1 MSIKIKNPIQESFI
15 DNINNI
21 DNINKIDNLYYQ
33 TLYEINNLF
42 QNINFKSKIGS
53 KTDPN
58 SINQTIIYYNPI
70 NITEEFII
78 NIYNKYAISVTA
90 EPVHA
95 CSNSTKFAFLSLLAL
110 SSKRIFI

>member
-1 MSIKIKNPIQESFI
+1 MSIKIKNPMQESFI
-15 DNINNI
+15 DNINEY
-21 DNINKIDNLYYQ
+21 INRTDNLYYQ

-78 NIYNKYAISVTA
+78 NIYNKYAISVTI
-90 EPVHA
+90 PLTK
-95 CSNSTKFAFLSLLAL
+95 SNYNFTSKHNSLENVYNYLRIHTK
-110 SSKRIFI
+110 